1 MAVTRTISYVD
12 LIHSMVERLEEAMSL
27 LYNGFIYSQNIPL
40 ESALEYVEW
49 VKEREKEL
57 TPELVE
63 RASSDEIA
71 RVYTSI
77 PGHLERI
84 ASNIEHII
92 RIVEQKNRENILFS
106 DKAVS
111 EMNFLFNRI
120 KEVLSNLSDLVL
132 ARNKYLAN
140 YIIESEAEIER
151 TANEFSTLHEERLIE
166 GVCMPRASGI
176 YVIILDSLKR
186 IAWNAKEIAAKL
198 A

>member
-1 MAVTRTISYVD
+1 MKVRETIGYVD
-12 LIHSMVERLEEAMSL
+12 VIHSMVEKLGESISL
-27 LYNGFIYSQNIPL
+27 LYNAFIYSQNIPL
-40 ESALEYVEW
+40 EGAMEHVSW
-49 VKEREKEL
+49 VKDKEKEL

-63 RASSDEIA
+63 LAGTDEAA
-71 RVYTSI
+71 RMYSSI
-77 PGHLERI
+77 PSHLERI

-140 YIIESEAEIER
+140 YIIESEHEIER

-166 GVCMPRASGI
+166 GLCMPKASGI

-186 IAWNAKEIAAKL
+186 IAWNAKEIAGKL

>member
-1 MAVTRTISYVD
+1 MTVTRTISYVD
-12 LIHSMVERLEEAMSL
+12 VIHSMVERLEEAMNL
-27 LYNGFIYSQNIPL
+27 LYIGFIYSQNIPL
-40 ESALEYVEW
+40 EAALEHVTW
-49 VKEREKEL
+49 VKDKEKEL

-63 RASSDEIA
+63 MAAEDEMA
-71 RVYTSI
+71 RMYSPI
-77 PGHLERI
+77 PSHLERI

-92 RIVEQKNRENILFS
+92 RIVLQKNEENILFS

-166 GVCMPRASGI
+166 GLCMPRASGI

>member
-1 MAVTRTISYVD
+1 MRVSETIGYVD
-12 LIHSMVERLEEAMSL
+12 VIHSMVERLQEAMNL
-27 LYNGFIYSQNIPL
+27 LYNAFIYSQSIPL
-40 ESALEYVEW
+40 EGALEHVKW

-186 IAWNAKEIAAKL
+186 IAWNAKEIAGKL

>member
-1 MAVTRTISYVD
+1 MTVTRTISYVD
-12 LIHSMVERLEEAMSL
+12 VIHSMVERLEEAMNL

-40 ESALEYVEW
+40 ENALEHVTW
-49 VKEREKEL
+49 VKDKEKEL

-63 RASSDEIA
+63 MAAEDEMA
-71 RVYTSI
+71 RMYSPI
-77 PGHLERI
+77 PSHLERI

-92 RIVEQKNRENILFS
+92 RIVLQKNEENILFS

-166 GVCMPRASGI
+166 GLCMPRASGI

>member
-1 MAVTRTISYVD
+1 MRVSETIGYVD
-12 LIHSMVERLEEAMSL
+12 VIHSMVERLQEAVNL
-27 LYNGFIYSQNIPL
+27 LYNAFIYSQSIPL
-40 ESALEYVEW
+40 EGAFEHIKW

-186 IAWNAKEIAAKL
+186 IAWNAKEIAGKL